1 MIRSPVVAR
10 LTAGFIIA
18 FALLPA
24 KSWAD
29 APVTFADETTC
40 KADLISIPADLRPYV
55 AQGVSGRPIN
65 LEADQIDVPVADTL
79 MLKGN
84 AFVTQGA
91 RGIYADEIIFD
102 KNTLSVKAKN
112 VVLHSES
119 GDRITADS
127 LQLEIETRIGSARNV
142 TLQLARQ
149 EPLPKREVVDFTSPT
164 FGQAGFSVAI
174 AGAPGSVK
182 GPPLKPVDVI
192 RLSTGE
198 FINLGQTPAQIGN
211 PDDTAPAEPEPV
223 EVKAKARATADALF
237 LEGHDR
243 ERLQNVIYS
252 RCVAGDDSVLIEASE
267 LTLDHASGVG
277 TGEHLKVRF
286 YGVPIAYAPRL
297 SFPINDERKS
307 GLLFP
312 TIGFGENWGF
322 NLEVPYYWNIAPQHD
337 ATFSGRYMANRGLL
351 GSGEYRYLGET
362 EDGEFSG
369 IVRGEYI
376 PDDSKFGSSRY
387 GWSYEHHQSATLW
400 SATDWNTSV
409 SFNSDIGYVS
419 DTAYLDDLSD
429 NLQVSS
435 ASHIPQTANL
445 SIDPFDIFVEDENL
459 QINTDISTYQTLDS
473 SVSSDEEPYT
483 RLPGVKATWDKTYE
497 LNLEDSGGYLRDDS
511 TRFSLRPEF
520 DSELVNFDHSVANKT
535 KGLRLDLQPA
545 IALPMER
552 TYGSVTP
559 KLTYA
564 YTAYNVHDQP
574 DNKPSSPTRG
584 IYLFEIGSEL
594 FLEREVSWQAQAH
607 TQTLVPSLSYHY
619 VPYEDQDD
627 LPVFDSG
634 SVGFDNIADAFLQ
647 DGFWGSDRIQNF
659 QGFTLGLSSETY
671 ELETGDQLLRWE
683 LAQQIY
689 LADRDVTLG
698 DNEADSS
705 EFSPFL
711 GEVEFHIN
719 EHIKTDGFIN
729 WDWEENQVS
738 RWRAEARYNPDF
750 RRELKVEY
758 AWEASQQDL
767 ELAMTWPLG
776 RRWQVGGRALIGE
789 SDFEDSGSYT
799 RVSLGYDAC
808 CWAIQV
814 ALEDRPRE
822 RDNDSGLQ
830 FMATFS
836 LKGLGSISSNELTQG
851 VSLTAPRL
859 P

>member
-1 MIRSPVVAR
+1 MIDPPVVAR

-40 KADLISIPADLRPYV
+40 KADLISIPADLLPYV
-55 AQGVSGRPIN
+55 TQEVSGRPIN

-84 AFVTQGA
+84 AFATQGA

-102 KNTLSVKAKN
+102 KTTLALKAKN
-112 VVLHSES
+112 AVLHSEY

-142 TLQLARQ
+142 TLQLARR
-149 EPLPKREVVDFTSPT
+149 EPLPKRKVVDFTSPT

-182 GPPLKPVDVI
+182 GPPLKPTDVI

-198 FINLGQTPAQIGN
+198 FINLGQTPAQVGS

-277 TGEHLKVRF
+277 TGEHVKVRF

-312 TIGFGENWGF
+312 TIGFGDYWGF

-362 EDGEFSG
+362 PAGGYSG
-369 IVRGEYI
+369 IVRGEFM
-376 PDDSKFGSSRY
+376 PNDSQLDTSRY
-387 GWSYEHHQSATLW
+387 GWSYEHNQGVRRWDTNFSLNA
-400 SATDWNTSV
+400 DV
-409 SFNSDIGYVS
+409 GYVS
-419 DTAYLDDLSD
+419 DAAYLDDLSD

-435 ASHIPQTANL
+435 ASYIPQIVNL
-445 SIDPFDIFVEDENL
+445 SIDPFDIFMEGESL
-459 QINTDISTYQTLDS
+459 QIDADISAYQTLDS
-473 SVSSDEEPYT
+473 SVSEDDEPYS
-483 RLPGVKATWDKTYE
+483 RLPGIRMNWHKSFE
-497 LNLEDSGGYLRDDS
+497 LNLEDAGGYLRDDS

-520 DSELVNFDHSVANKT
+520 DSELVNFNHSVANKT

-574 DNKPSSPTRG
+574 GNKPSSPTRG
-584 IYLFEIGSEL
+584 IYLFEIDSKL
-594 FLEREVSWQAQAH
+594 FLEREVSWQAQEH
-607 TQTLVPSLSYHY
+607 IQTLVPSLSYHY

-634 SVGFDNIADAFLQ
+634 SVGFENIADAFLQ
-647 DGFWGSDRIQNF
+647 GGFWGSDRVQNF
-659 QGFTLGLSSETY
+659 QGFTLGLSSDTY
-671 ELETGDQLLRWE
+671 HSGTSNPLVNWR

-689 LADRDVTLG
+689 LADREVTL
-698 DNEADSS
+698 EAGSDADTS
-705 EFSPFL
+705 EFSPFISEIDFYFNQNL
-711 GEVEFHIN
+711 
-719 EHIKTDGFIN
+719 KADGFIN
-729 WDWEENQVS
+729 WDWDLGSVGT
-738 RWRAEARYNPDF
+738 WRAGARYSLNL
-750 RRELKVEY
+750 RRELGISYSWQETTNN
-758 AWEASQQDL
+758 L
-767 ELAMTWPLG
+767 EMDFTWPLSP
-776 RRWQVGGRALIGE
+776 RWQVGGMALIGQ
-789 SDFEDSGSYT
+789 SDYGDDGSYT

-836 LKGLGSISSNELTQG
+836 LKGLGSISSNEVTQG

>member
-1 MIRSPVVAR
+1 MIDPPVVAR

-40 KADLISIPADLRPYV
+40 KADLISIPADLLPYV
-55 AQGVSGRPIN
+55 AQEVSGRPIN

-142 TLQLARQ
+142 TLQLARR
-149 EPLPKREVVDFTSPT
+149 EPLPKRTVVDFTSPT

-182 GPPLKPVDVI
+182 GPPVKPADVI

-211 PDDTAPAEPEPV
+211 PDDTASAESEPV
-223 EVKAKARATADALF
+223 EVKAKARATADVLF

-267 LTLDHASGVG
+267 LTLDHASGVA

-312 TIGFGENWGF
+312 TVGFGENWGF

-337 ATFSGRYMANRGLL
+337 ATFAGRYMANRGLL
-351 GSGEYRYLGET
+351 GSGEYRFLGET
-362 EDGEFSG
+362 TNGGYSGIARGEF
-369 IVRGEYI
+369 I

-387 GWSYEHHQSATLW
+387 GWSYEHNQNIYYW
-400 SATDWNTSV
+400 DTDLFLNT
-409 SFNSDIGYVS
+409 DIGYVS

-435 ASHIPQTANL
+435 ASHIPQTVNL

-459 QINTDISTYQTLDS
+459 QINTDISAYQTLDS
-473 SVSSDEEPYT
+473 SVSSDDEPYT

-511 TRFSLRPEF
+511 TRFSLRPEV
-520 DSELVNFDHSVANKT
+520 DSEMVNFDHSVTNKT

-574 DNKPSSPTRG
+574 DNNPSSPTRG
-584 IYLFEIGSEL
+584 IYLFEIDSNI
-594 FLEREVSWQAQAH
+594 FLEREVNWQAQDH

-634 SVGFDNIADAFLQ
+634 SVGFDNIADAFLG

-671 ELETGDQLLRWE
+671 KLETGDQLLRWE

-698 DNEADSS
+698 DDEADSS

-719 EHIKTDGFIN
+719 EHLSTDGFANWN
-729 WDWEENQVS
+729 WDERS
-738 RWRAEARYNPDF
+738 IGSWRAGARYSPDF
-750 RRELKVEY
+750 RREFGVSY
-758 AWEASQQDL
+758 SWEETTNNL
-767 ELAMTWPLG
+767 ELDLTWPLTPQ
-776 RRWQVGGRALIGE
+776 WQIGATALLGQ
-789 SDFEDSGSYT
+789 SDDDEDGSYT

-808 CWAIQV
+808 CWAIQL
-814 ALEDRPRE
+814 ALEDRPSE
-822 RDNDSGLQ
+822 EEDEGGLQ

-836 LKGLGSISSNELTQG
+836 LKGLGRISSNQFEEG
-851 VSLTAPRL
+851 FSVTAPNFD
-859 P
+859 

>member
-1 MIRSPVVAR
+1 MIVSPVVAR

-18 FALLPA
+18 LALLSA

-40 KADLISIPADLRPYV
+40 KADPISIPADLLPYV
-55 AQGVSGRPIN
+55 AQEVSGRPIN

-84 AFVTQGA
+84 AFATQGA

-102 KNTLSVKAKN
+102 KSALSLEAKN
-112 VVLHSES
+112 AVLYTDQ
-119 GDRITADS
+119 GDRITAES

-142 TLQLARQ
+142 TLQLARR
-149 EPLPKREVVDFTSPT
+149 EPLVKRNVVDFTAPT
-164 FGQAGFSVAI
+164 FGQAGFSTAI

-182 GPPLKPVDVI
+182 GPPVKPTDVI

-198 FINLGQTPAQIGN
+198 FIKLGQTPAQIESS
-211 PDDTAPAEPEPV
+211 DDTASAESDPV

-312 TIGFGENWGF
+312 TVGFGENWGF

-351 GSGEYRYLGET
+351 GSGQYRFLGET
-362 EDGEFSG
+362 TNGGYSG
-369 IVRGEYI
+369 IVRGEFI

-387 GWSYEHHQSATLW
+387 GWSYEHNQNIYYW
-400 SATDWNTSV
+400 DTDLFLNT
-409 SFNSDIGYVS
+409 DIGYVS

-435 ASHIPQTANL
+435 ASHIPQTVNL
-445 SIDPFDIFVEDENL
+445 SIDPFDIFVEEENL
-459 QINTDISTYQTLDS
+459 QINADISAYQTLDS

-483 RLPGVKATWDKTYE
+483 RLPGINLTWSKGYE
-497 LNLEDSGGYLRDDS
+497 LNLEDTGGYLRDDS
-511 TRFSLRPEF
+511 TRFSLLSELG
-520 DSELVNFDHSVANKT
+520 SELVNFTHSKKRKT

-545 IALPMER
+545 ISLPMER
-552 TYGSVTP
+552 TYGAITP

-574 DNKPSSPTRG
+574 RKKPSDPTRG
-584 IYLFEIGSEL
+584 IYLFEIGSNL
-594 FLEREVSWQAQAH
+594 FLEREVSWQAQDH

-634 SVGFDNIADAFLQ
+634 SVGFDNIADAFLG

-698 DNEADSS
+698 DDEADSS

-711 GEVEFHIN
+711 GEVQFHIN
-719 EHIKTDGFIN
+719 EHLSTDGFANWN
-729 WDWEENQVS
+729 WDERS
-738 RWRAEARYNPDF
+738 IGSWRAGARYSPDF
-750 RRELKVEY
+750 RREFGVSY
-758 AWEASQQDL
+758 SWEETINNL
-767 ELAMTWPLG
+767 ELDLTWPLTPQ
-776 RRWQVGGRALIGE
+776 WQIGATALLGQ
-789 SDFEDSGSYT
+789 SDDDEDGSYT

-808 CWAIQV
+808 CWAIQL
-814 ALEDRPRE
+814 ALEDRPSE
-822 RDNDSGLQ
+822 EEDEEGGLQ

-836 LKGLGSISSNELTQG
+836 LKGLGRISSNQFEDEFS
-851 VSLTAPRL
+851 VTAPNFD
-859 P
+859 

>member
-1 MIRSPVVAR
+1 MIDPPVVAR

-40 KADLISIPADLRPYV
+40 KADLISIPADLLPYV
-55 AQGVSGRPIN
+55 TQEVSGRPIN

-84 AFVTQGA
+84 AFATQGA

-102 KNTLSVKAKN
+102 KTTLALKAKN
-112 VVLHSES
+112 AVLHSEY

-142 TLQLARQ
+142 TLQLARR
-149 EPLPKREVVDFTSPT
+149 EPLPKRKVVDFTSPT

-182 GPPLKPVDVI
+182 GPPLKPTDVI

-198 FINLGQTPAQIGN
+198 FINLGQTPAQVGS

-267 LTLDHASGVG
+267 LTLDHASGVA

-312 TIGFGENWGF
+312 TVGFGENWGF

-351 GSGEYRYLGET
+351 GSGEYRFLGET
-362 EDGEFSG
+362 TNGGYSGIARGEF
-369 IVRGEYI
+369 I

-387 GWSYEHHQSATLW
+387 GWSYEHNQNIYYW
-400 SATDWNTSV
+400 DTDLFLNT
-409 SFNSDIGYVS
+409 DIGYVS

-435 ASHIPQTANL
+435 ASHIPQIVNL

-459 QINTDISTYQTLDS
+459 QINADISAYQTLDS
-473 SVSSDEEPYT
+473 SVSSDDEPYT
-483 RLPGVKATWDKTYE
+483 RLPGVKATWNKTYE
-497 LNLEDSGGYLRDDS
+497 LNLDDSGGYLRDDS

-520 DSELVNFDHSVANKT
+520 DSEVVNFDHSVANKT
-535 KGLRLDLQPA
+535 KGQRLDLQPA

-564 YTAYNVHDQP
+564 YTAYNVYDQP
-574 DNKPSSPTRG
+574 DNNPSSPTRG

-594 FLEREVSWQAQAH
+594 FLEREVGWQTQAH

-634 SVGFDNIADAFLQ
+634 SVGFDNIADAFLG

-698 DNEADSS
+698 DDEADTS

-711 GEVEFHIN
+711 GEIEFHIN
-719 EHIKTDGFIN
+719 EHLSTDGFAN
-729 WDWEENQVS
+729 WDWDERS
-738 RWRAEARYNPDF
+738 IGSWRAGARYSPDF
-750 RRELKVEY
+750 RREFGVSY
-758 AWEASQQDL
+758 SWEETTNNL
-767 ELAMTWPLG
+767 ELDLTWPLTPQ
-776 RRWQVGGRALIGE
+776 WQIGATALLGQ
-789 SDFEDSGSYT
+789 SDDDEDGSYT

-808 CWAIQV
+808 CWAIQL
-814 ALEDRPRE
+814 ALEDRPSE
-822 RDNDSGLQ
+822 EEDEDGLQ

-836 LKGLGSISSNELTQG
+836 LKGLGRISSNQFEEG
-851 VSLTAPRL
+851 FSVTAPNFD
-859 P
+859 

>member
-1 MIRSPVVAR
+1 MIDPPVVAR

-40 KADLISIPADLRPYV
+40 KADLISIPADLLPYV
-55 AQGVSGRPIN
+55 TQEVAGRPIN

-142 TLQLARQ
+142 TLQLARR
-149 EPLPKREVVDFTSPT
+149 EPLPKRKVVDFASPT
-164 FGQAGFSVAI
+164 FSQAGFSVAI
-174 AGAPGSVK
+174 AGASGSVK
-182 GPPLKPVDVI
+182 GPPVKPVDVI

-198 FINLGQTPAQIGN
+198 FLNLGQIPAQIGN
-211 PDDTAPAEPEPV
+211 PDDAASAEPEPV

-267 LTLDHASGVG
+267 LTLDHASGVA

-297 SFPINDERKS
+297 SFPIDDERKS

-312 TIGFGENWGF
+312 TVGFGENWGF

-351 GSGEYRYLGET
+351 GSGEYRFLGET
-362 EDGEFSG
+362 TNGGYSGIARGEF
-369 IVRGEYI
+369 I

-387 GWSYEHHQSATLW
+387 GWSYEHNQNIYYW
-400 SATDWNTSV
+400 DTDLFFNT
-409 SFNSDIGYVS
+409 DIGYVS

-435 ASHIPQTANL
+435 ASHIPQIVNL
-445 SIDPFDIFVEDENL
+445 SIDPFDIFLKDEDLGIEL
-459 QINTDISTYQTLDS
+459 DLSAYQTLDAS
-473 SVSSDEEPYT
+473 IDKDDEPYS
-483 RLPGVKATWDKTYE
+483 RLPGINLNWDKTFP
-497 LNLEDSGGYLRDDS
+497 LNLDDTDGYLRDDS
-511 TRFSLRPEF
+511 TRLSFTPRFL
-520 DSELVNFDHSVANKT
+520 SELVNFSHSEETKT
-535 KGLRLDLQPA
+535 KGLRWDIQSA
-545 IALPMER
+545 VALPVER
-552 TYGSVTP
+552 TYGAITP

-594 FLEREVSWQAQAH
+594 FLEREVGWQTQAH

-634 SVGFDNIADAFLQ
+634 SVGFDNIADAFLEG
-647 DGFWGSDRIQNF
+647 GFWGSDRIQNF

-698 DNEADSS
+698 DDEADSS

-719 EHIKTDGFIN
+719 EHLSTDGFANWN
-729 WDWEENQVS
+729 WDERS
-738 RWRAEARYNPDF
+738 IGSWRAGARYSPDF
-750 RRELKVEY
+750 RREFGVSY
-758 AWEASQQDL
+758 SWEETTNNL
-767 ELAMTWPLG
+767 ELDLTWPLTPQ
-776 RRWQVGGRALIGE
+776 WQIGATALLGQ
-789 SDFEDSGSYT
+789 SDDDEDGSYT

-808 CWAIQV
+808 CWAIQL
-814 ALEDRPRE
+814 ALEDRPSE
-822 RDNDSGLQ
+822 EEDEDGLQ

-836 LKGLGSISSNELTQG
+836 LKGLGRISSNQFEEG
-851 VSLTAPRL
+851 FSVTAPNFD
-859 P
+859 